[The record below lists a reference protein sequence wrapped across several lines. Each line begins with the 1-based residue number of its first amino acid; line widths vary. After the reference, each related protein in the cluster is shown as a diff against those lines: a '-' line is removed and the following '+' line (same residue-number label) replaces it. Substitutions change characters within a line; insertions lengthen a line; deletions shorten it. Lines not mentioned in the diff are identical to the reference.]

1 MKLIK
6 QLFAVATVAFASASF
21 AATAAPAPAGTEA
34 PDVLVKRISQ
44 DVLDTAKADKE
55 IQAGNQKRVMD
66 LVETK
71 ILPYVDFQRMTSLA
85 AGRYWREASPEQQK
99 QLATEFRSLLIF
111 TYSGALSQVKN
122 ETIEFKPLRADP
134 SDTEV
139 EVRSQVN
146 VARGEPIPLNY
157 RVAKSPTGW
166 KIYDI
171 NVLGAWLV
179 ETYKGTFA
187 SEISKGGIDG
197 LIKTLSEKN
206 KKLASR
212 PIKAAAAK

>member
-6 QLFAVATVAFASASF
+6 QLIAVATVAFATSAL
-21 AATAAPAPAGTEA
+21 AAPAPAANEA
-34 PDVLVKRISQ
+34 PDALVKRISSE
-44 DVLDTAKADKE
+44 VLDTAKNDKD
-55 IQAGNQKRVMD
+55 IQAGNQKKVMD

-71 ILPYVDFQRMTSLA
+71 ILPYVDFQKMTSLA
-85 AGRYWREASPEQQK
+85 AGRYWRDATPEQQK
-99 QLATEFRSLLIF
+99 QLATEFRTLLIF
-111 TYSGALSQVKN
+111 TYSGALSQVKDQ
-122 ETIEFKPLRADP
+122 TVEFKPTRAAAG
-134 SDTEV
+134 DTEV

-146 VARGEPIPLNY
+146 QQRGEPIQLNY
-157 RVAKSPTGW
+157 RVAKTDAGW

-179 ETYKGTFA
+179 EAYKGTFT

-206 KKLASR
+206 KKLASK
-212 PIKAAAAK
+212 PLKTAGK

>member
-6 QLFAVATVAFASASF
+6 QLIALATVAFAVS
-21 AATAAPAPAGTEA
+21 ATAAPAPANEA
-34 PDVLVKRISQ
+34 PDALVKRISQ
-44 DVLDTAKADKE
+44 EVLDTAKADKE

-85 AGRYWREASPEQQK
+85 AGRYWREATPDQQK
-99 QLATEFRSLLIF
+99 QLSTEFRTLLIF

-146 VARGEPIPLNY
+146 VARGEPVPLNY
-157 RVAKSPTGW
+157 RVAKSAAGW

-197 LIKTLSEKN
+197 LIKALANKN
-206 KKLASR
+206 KQLANK
-212 PIKAAAAK
+212 PLKTVQK

>member
-1 MKLIK
+1 MKLMK
-6 QLFAVATVAFASASF
+6 KLLAMATIAF
-21 AATAAPAPAGTEA
+21 ATAAQAAPATEA
-34 PDVLVKRISQ
+34 PDALVKRISQ
-44 DVLDTAKADKE
+44 DVIDTAKSDKG
-55 IQAGNQKRVMD
+55 IQAGDINRVNQ

-85 AGRYWREASPEQQK
+85 AGRHWRTATPDQQ
-99 QLATEFRSLLIF
+99 QRLSAEFRTLLVY
-111 TYSGALSQVKN
+111 TYSGALSQIKN
-122 ETIEFKPLRADP
+122 ETVEFKPLRASPD
-134 SDTEV
+134 DTEV

-146 VARGEPIPLNY
+146 VARGEPVPLNY

-179 ETYKGTFA
+179 ETYKSSFN

-197 LIKTLSEKN
+197 LIKTLADKN
-206 KKLASR
+206 KALASR
-212 PIKAAAAK
+212 PAAKAK